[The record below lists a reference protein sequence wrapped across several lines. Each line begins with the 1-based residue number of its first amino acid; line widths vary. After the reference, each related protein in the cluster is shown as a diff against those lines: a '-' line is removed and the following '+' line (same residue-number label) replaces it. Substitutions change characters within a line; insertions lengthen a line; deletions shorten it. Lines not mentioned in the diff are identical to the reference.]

1 MMKKLLLVTGVVL
14 FIAGCSEGSDGS
26 AINYNIEL
34 YNKHTKK
41 EEMAQCNDYYKV
53 EDGALHCYVD
63 SKIVATY
70 SKDWSYSIKRVER
83 EEE

>member
-1 MMKKLLLVTGVVL
+1 MKKILLITSMILLT
-14 FIAGCSEGSDGS
+14 ACSEGSDSS

-41 EEMAQCNDYYKV
+41 EEVAQCNDYYKV
-53 EDGALHCYVD
+53 EDGALHCYIN

-70 SKDWSYSIKRVER
+70 SKDWSYSIKRVET
-83 EEE
+83 EE